1 MNEKKQLRKRI
12 IISFTLIFS
21 LLVFIVSLSFAW
33 FFDNKHAFVSG
44 IHVTTE
50 NANNLQIKGKNDLW
64 GYEDEVEFDSD
75 LTLDPVISDGKDFF
89 KPVYGYD
96 TEGSGVHQ
104 QTVVGYETIDNL
116 DSYIYRYPF
125 SLTVDNTCHVF
136 LDTTKSSLV
145 GSVNSKQSD
154 YGNFSTGHI
163 SAAMRVAFVKLND
176 NTGKY
181 ELQAVWIPN
190 PNVELYTDEDG
201 NLQLNEN
208 GTQESEYIFL
218 NNYSILPNGRVNYG
232 ANGLLSVKTDNGYN
246 YDDFNGVRY
255 FWGDCTVPLGE
266 LAGGKENKY
275 FCYVWID
282 GNDRECHNSLND
294 GRVLINVHFY
304 INLDSDLD
312 VTDEEQQ

>member
-1 MNEKKQLRKRI
+1 MNNKNLIKKRI
-12 IISFTLIFS
+12 IISVTLIFS

-44 IHVTTE
+44 IHVSTE
-50 NANNLQIKGKNDLW
+50 YANNLQIKGQKDLW
-64 GYEDEVEFDSD
+64 GYEDNVEFDSD
-75 LTLDPVISDGKDFF
+75 LTLDPVISDGKAFF
-89 KPVYGYD
+89 RPIYGYD

-104 QTVVGYETIDNL
+104 QKVIGYETIDNL

-136 LDTTKSSLV
+136 LDTTKSSLL
-145 GSVNSKQSD
+145 GSSNSKISD

-163 SAAMRVAFVKLND
+163 SAAMRVAFVKFND
-176 NTGKY
+176 DTYKY
-181 ELQAVWIPN
+181 ELKAVWIPN
-190 PNVELYTDEDG
+190 PKVELYTDEDG

-208 GTQESEYIFL
+208 GKQEDKYTFIDT
-218 NNYSILPNGRVNYG
+218 YTILPNGRINHQEM
-232 ANGLLSVKTDNGYN
+232 NISTDVDYN
-246 YDDFNGVRY
+246 YVDYNGVRY
-255 FWGDCTVPLGE
+255 FWGDCTVPIGE
-266 LAGGKENKY
+266 LEGGKESKY

-304 INLDSDLD
+304 INLEGDLE